1 MQKNNRFLLIII
13 HLIGVLLIFGIFLFT
28 PIIDIIHPF
37 VFPVYISDT
46 KIIYSIQKPISRE
59 IKGVALM
66 INSVYVTEV
75 NTIINYSVIGI
86 YPSAGDT
93 SPNCT
98 GIPTIQLPDGTL
110 FSAVDTTPFGIDS
123 QSIGGFNITAT
134 FPPTPGNANRL
145 LFFLS
150 CPVPNIDIRLSY
162 NIKHLFQ

>member
-13 HLIGVLLIFGIFLFT
+13 HIIGVLLILGIFLIT
-28 PIIDIIHPF
+28 PIIDNIHPF
-37 VFPVYISDT
+37 IFPVFINNT
-46 KIIYSIQKPISRE
+46 NIIYSIQKPISRE
-59 IKGVALM
+59 IKGVTL
-66 INSVYVTEV
+66 IVNSVQVTKI
-75 NTIINYSVIGI
+75 NTKINYTVIGI

-98 GIPTIQLPDGTL
+98 DIPTIQLNDGTL
-110 FSAVDTTPFGIDS
+110 FTAVDTTPFSIDS

-134 FPPTPGNANRL
+134 FPPTPINANRL
-145 LFFLS
+145 LFFFS